1 MHAKLSKFSRVAIHT
16 AVLSALAAVGGCA
29 TEPLRVSTPVR
40 NAPNSILAS
49 AERFASH
56 QQFALQPY
64 FKALYIEGEHDAVL
78 NFEYLGLAALESGEY
93 ETAAKAFDAAISRI
107 ETVYANNPSAQKA
120 KSLFAEEKVKDFK
133 GEPYERAMAYYYR
146 GLLYARAGDYQNARA
161 SFLSAEA
168 QSTMSERES
177 FQSTFGLMDY
187 LAGWASHCA
196 GEDSKADELAE
207 RASRLQ
213 PDPFRSLNARVDF
226 VGLVDV
232 GTGPHKVGTGRY
244 RERLT
249 FESSGEPFSFR
260 VGEVTNA
267 RLSSF
272 ALAADINWQAKSRGG
287 RPVDAILNGKAVWK
301 GATEDASEG
310 LKDAGF
316 AATEAGS
323 YSGNQAMMEAGEI
336 GFLVGIAGNLFSHT
350 MTPAADTRAWQS
362 LPSGIAL
369 VTGEPQ
375 GASTPQLK
383 MVVDRSSAP
392 IPTTLNT
399 RVGRCS
405 ISWGRVGP
413 GVTASLR
420 FVSNPTPAEGKHER
434 DNRQFRS
441 ALESTF
447 ASVRTASL
455 SASAT
460 NLGEP
465 R

>member
-1 MHAKLSKFSRVAIHT
+1 MHAKLSKFPRAAIHT
-16 AVLSALAAVGGCA
+16 AVLTALAAVGGCA
-29 TEPLRVSTPVR
+29 TEPQRVSTPVR
-40 NAPNSILAS
+40 NAPTSIPAS

-64 FKALYIEGEHDAVL
+64 FKALYIEGEHNAVL
-78 NFEYLGLAALESGEY
+78 NFEYLGLAALENEEY
-93 ETAAKAFDAAISRI
+93 ETAAKAFDAAINRI

-146 GLLYARAGDYQNARA
+146 GLLYTRAGDYQNARA

-168 QSTMSERES
+168 QSMMSERES

-196 GEDSKADELAE
+196 GEDSKADEFAQ
-207 RASRLQ
+207 RAARLQ

-232 GTGPHKVGTGRY
+232 GTGPRKVGTGRY
-244 RERLT
+244 HERLS
-249 FESSGEPFSFR
+249 FESGGEPLSFR
-260 VGEVTNA
+260 VGEVANA

-272 ALAADINWQAKSRGG
+272 ALGADINWQAKSRGG

-301 GATEDASEG
+301 GATEDTSEA
-310 LKDAGF
+310 LKNAGF
-316 AATEAGS
+316 AATETGS

-336 GFLVGIAGNLFSHT
+336 GFLVGIAGNLLSHT
-350 MTPAADTRAWQS
+350 MTPVADTRTWQS

-375 GASTPQLK
+375 GALTPQLK
-383 MVVDRSSAP
+383 MLVDGNSSTIA
-392 IPTTLNT
+392 TTLNA
-399 RVGRCS
+399 RVGKCS
-405 ISWGRVGP
+405 IAWGRIGP

-420 FVSNPTPAEGKHER
+420 FVSNPVAAEGKHER

-441 ALESTF
+441 ILESTF
-447 ASVRTASL
+447 ASVGAAPL

-460 NLGEP
+460 NLGE
-465 R
+465 RR